1 MEPNAR
7 LEQLWELVQSIPV
20 GKVCGYGDLG
30 QALQNPV
37 SGLLIGRWMSVA
49 PDGVPWWRVVAADG
63 RLPIW
68 KKDPNLET
76 FQHDQLAEEG
86 VEFEL
91 DGRVRMDQYR
101 WFPDDEPTIS
111 K

>member
-37 SGLLIGRWMSVA
+37 SGLLIGRWMSVMRR
-49 PDGVPWWRVVAADG
+49 PLNSR
-63 RLPIW
+63 W
-68 KKDPNLET
+68 KT
-76 FQHDQLAEEG
+76 
-86 VEFEL
+86 
-91 DGRVRMDQYR
+91 GRVSAVWSSLADC
-101 WFPDDEPTIS
+101 
-111 K
+111 